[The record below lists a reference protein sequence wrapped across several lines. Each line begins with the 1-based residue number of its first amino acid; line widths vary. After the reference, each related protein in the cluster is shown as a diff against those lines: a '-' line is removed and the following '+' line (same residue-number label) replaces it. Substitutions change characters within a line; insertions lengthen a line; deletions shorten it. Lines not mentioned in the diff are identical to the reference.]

1 MQFAIR
7 KIFKQSFYIFFS
19 MKYEELVGV
28 YEQLEGTSKRLEK
41 TFFLSEFLKKV
52 SDKDIDKVML
62 LVQGKV
68 FPAWDERKIG
78 MADRLLLK
86 AINIASGVDVSEIEK
101 DWKKTGDLGQ
111 TAENM
116 IAKKKQATLFV
127 AELTTD
133 KVFSNLQKQATIE
146 GAGTVDKKV
155 KLIAEL
161 LTSAKPKEAK
171 YIIRTVLEDL
181 RVGLGTGT
189 FRDAIVWAFFGDEI
203 GFEYDQK
210 KNKLILEDRE
220 KYNSY
225 VDAVQEACDIANDF
239 SAVVV
244 KAKKGLEGLKEI
256 SLEPGKPVKV
266 MLYQK
271 VKTLQDAFDTVGKPA
286 AFEYKYDGFRLQI
299 HRQGEKIWLFTR
311 RLDEVTKQFPDVV
324 EFVKKYLQGES
335 FIIDSEAVGY
345 DPNTRKY
352 TAFQNISQRIRRKYD
367 ITSMAEKFPVELDVF
382 DVIYFNGENLI
393 KKPFSERRK
402 KVEGIFINPVDLKI
416 KPAVQLIT
424 SDEKEAEE
432 FYQKSLEAGNEGVM
446 IKNMSGVYKP
456 GSRVGY
462 GVKLKPTMD
471 TLEVVIVG
479 AEYGEGKRSE
489 WLASFIIAIRDPDTD
504 EVLEIGRVG
513 TGIKEKDEEGVS
525 FRRLTEMLKP
535 LIIKEEGKI
544 VYVKPEIII
553 EVDYEEIQA
562 SPTYKSGFALR
573 FPRFV
578 KLREDRG
585 VGDVN
590 TLEEVEMLYDMQRGR
605 G

>member
-1 MQFAIR
+1 
-7 KIFKQSFYIFFS
+7 
-19 MKYEELVGV
+19 MKYAELVGV
-28 YEQLEGTSKRLEK
+28 YAQLEGTSKRLEK
-41 TFFLSEFLKKV
+41 TFYLSEFLKQI
-52 SDKDIDKVML
+52 SDTDVDKVML

-68 FPAWDERKIG
+68 FPAWDERKLG
-78 MADRLLLK
+78 MAARLLLK
-86 AINIASGVDVSEIEK
+86 AINIASGIDIPEIEK
-101 DWKKTGDLGQ
+101 EWKKTGDLGQ
-111 TAENM
+111 TAENV
-116 IAKKKQATLFV
+116 IDKKKQATLFV
-127 AELTTD
+127 KELTTS
-133 KVFSNLQKQATIE
+133 KVFENLQKQATIE
-146 GAGTVDKKV
+146 GIGTVDKKV

-171 YIIRTVLEDL
+171 YIVRTVLEDL
-181 RVGLGTGT
+181 RVGLGAGT
-189 FRDAIVWAFFGDEI
+189 VRDAITWAFFGNEI
-203 GFEYDQK
+203 DFKYNKED
-210 KNKLILEDRE
+210 NKLEVEDRE

-225 VDAVQEACDIANDF
+225 AEAVQEAIDIANDF
-239 SAVVV
+239 AVVV
-244 KAKKGLEGLKEI
+244 RKAKKGLTGLKEI
-256 SLEPGKPVKV
+256 NLEPGKPVKV

-271 VKTLQDAFDTVGKPA
+271 VKTLQDAFETVGKPA
-286 AFEYKYDGFRLQI
+286 ALEYKYDGFRLQI
-299 HRQGEKIWLFTR
+299 HKHNERIWLFTR

-324 EFVKKYLQGES
+324 KFVKENVSGDS

-345 DPNTRKY
+345 DVSTKKY
-352 TAFQNISQRIRRKYD
+352 TAFQNISQRIKRKYD
-367 ITSMAEKFPVELDVF
+367 IAEIAKKFPVELDVF
-382 DVIYFNGENLI
+382 DVIYYNGENMI
-393 KKPFSERRK
+393 KKPFSERRTI
-402 KVEGIFINPVDLKI
+402 VEKIIRPVELNI
-416 KPAVQLIT
+416 KPAVQLVT
-424 SDEKEAEE
+424 SDEKEAQE
-432 FYQKSLEAGNEGVM
+432 FYEKSLNAGNEGIM
-446 IKNMSGVYKP
+446 IKNLDGVYKP

-489 WLASFIIAIRDPDTD
+489 WLASFIIAIRDPYTD

-525 FRRLTEMLKP
+525 FGQLTEMMKP
-535 LIIKEEGKI
+535 LIIKEQGKI
-544 VYVKPEIII
+544 VWVKPEIVI

-585 VGDVN
+585 VGDIN

>member
-1 MQFAIR
+1 
-7 KIFKQSFYIFFS
+7 
-19 MKYEELVGV
+19 MKYWELVGV
-28 YEQLEGTSKRLEK
+28 YEKLEGTTKRLEK
-41 TFFLSEFLKKV
+41 TFFLSEFLKKLPE
-52 SDKDIDKVML
+52 KDINKVMQ
-62 LVQGKV
+62 LVQGKI
-68 FPAWDERKIG
+68 FPPWDERKIG
-78 MADRLLLK
+78 MAARLLLK
-86 AINIASGVDVSEIEK
+86 AINIASGINTALIEAE
-101 DWKKTGDLGQ
+101 WKKTGDLGE
-111 TAENM
+111 TAQNI
-116 IAKKKQATLFV
+116 IAKKKQATLFT

-133 KVFSNLQKQATIE
+133 KVFENLQRQAIIE
-146 GAGTVDKKV
+146 GSGTVDKKV

-189 FRDAIVWAFFGDEI
+189 VRDAITWAFFGEEI
-203 GFEYDQK
+203 NFKYNQK
-210 KNKLILEDRE
+210 ENKLELENRE

-239 SAVVV
+239 AIVVH
-244 KAKKGLEGLKEI
+244 KAKKGLAGLKEI
-256 SLEPGKPVKV
+256 SLKPGKPVKV

-271 VKTLQDAFDTVGKPA
+271 VKTLNDAFETVGKPA

-299 HRQGEKIWLFTR
+299 HKKGDYIWLFTR
-311 RLDEVTKQFPDVV
+311 RLDDVTKQFPDIV
-324 EFVKKYLQGES
+324 EFVKEHVQGDE

-345 DPNTRKY
+345 DFNTKKY
-352 TAFQNISQRIRRKYD
+352 TAFQNISQRIKRKYD
-367 ITSMAEKFPVELDVF
+367 IDSMAKRFPVELDVF
-382 DVIYFNGENLI
+382 DVIYFNGENMI
-393 KKPFSERRK
+393 KTPFSERRK
-402 KVEGIFINPVDLKI
+402 MVEKIIENPAELKI

-432 FYQKSLEAGNEGVM
+432 FYEKSLSAGNEGVM
-446 IKNMSGVYKP
+446 IKNLSGIYKP

-489 WLASFIIAIRDPDTD
+489 WLASFIIAIRDSDTD
-504 EVLEIGRVG
+504 EILEIGRVG
-513 TGIKEKDEEGVS
+513 TGIKEKSEEGVS
-525 FRRLTEMLKP
+525 FGQLTEMLKP

-544 VYVKPEIII
+544 VWVKPLIVI

-585 VGDVN
+585 VGDIN

>member
-1 MQFAIR
+1 
-7 KIFKQSFYIFFS
+7 
-19 MKYEELVGV
+19 MKYLALVGV

-41 TFFLSEFLKKV
+41 TFHLSEFLKTV
-52 SDKDIDKVML
+52 PPEETDQVML
-62 LVQGKV
+62 LIQGRV
-68 FPAWDERKIG
+68 FPDWDERKIG
-78 MADRLLLK
+78 MAARLLLK
-86 AINIASGVDVSEIEK
+86 AINIASGIDTAEIEQE
-101 DWKKTGDLGQ
+101 WKKTGDLGQ
-111 TAENM
+111 TAEN
-116 IAKKKQATLFV
+116 IIGKKKQATLFTS
-127 AELTTD
+127 ELTVK
-133 KVFSNLQKQATIE
+133 KVFANLQKQATLE
-146 GAGTVDKKV
+146 GQGTVSKKV

-181 RVGLGTGT
+181 RVGLGAGT
-189 FRDAIVWAFFGDEI
+189 VRDAIAWAFFGSEM
-203 GFEYDQK
+203 GFQYDK
-210 KNKLILEDRE
+210 TNNKIEVADRE
-220 KYNSY
+220 KYNAYIDS
-225 VDAVQEACDIANDF
+225 VQEAIDIANDF
-239 SAVVV
+239 AIV
-244 KAKKGLEGLKEI
+244 AKKARSGLEGLKEI

-271 VKTLQDAFDTVGKPA
+271 VKTLQDAFETVGKPA

-299 HRQGEKIWLFTR
+299 HKHNGKISLFTR

-324 EFVKKYLQGES
+324 KFVEENVSGDS

-345 DPNTRKY
+345 DKNTKKY

-367 ITSMAEKFPVELDVF
+367 IASMAEKFPVELDVF
-382 DVIYFNGENLI
+382 DVIYFNGDNLI
-393 KKPFSERRK
+393 KQPFSERRK
-402 KVEGIFINPVDLKI
+402 IVEQIVQPIELCI

-424 SDEKEAEE
+424 DDETTAEA
-432 FYQKSLEAGNEGVM
+432 FYQKSLEAGNEGAM
-446 IKNMSGVYKP
+446 IKNLSGIYKP

-489 WLASFIIAIRDPDTD
+489 WLASFIIAVRDPDTD

-513 TGIKEKDEEGVS
+513 TGIKEKEEEGVS
-525 FRRLTEMLKP
+525 FGQLTEMLKP

-544 VYVKPEIII
+544 VWVKPEIVI

-585 VGDVN
+585 VGDIN
-590 TLEEVEMLYDMQRGR
+590 TLEEVEMLYEAQRGR

>member
-1 MQFAIR
+1 
-7 KIFKQSFYIFFS
+7 

-28 YEQLEGTSKRLEK
+28 YAQLEGTSKRLEK
-41 TFFLSEFLKKV
+41 TFYLSEFLKTV
-52 SDKDIDKVML
+52 SEKDLSRVML

-68 FPAWDERKIG
+68 FSAWDERKIG
-78 MADRLLLK
+78 MAARLLLK
-86 AINIASGVDVSEIEK
+86 AINIASGIDIAEIERE
-101 DWKKTGDLGQ
+101 WKKTGDLGQ
-111 TAENM
+111 TAENV
-116 IAKKKQATLFV
+116 IGRKKQATLFV
-127 AELTTD
+127 KELTID
-133 KVFSNLQKQATIE
+133 KVFENLQKQATIE

-161 LTSAKPKEAK
+161 LTSAEPEEAK

-181 RVGLGTGT
+181 RVGLGAGT
-189 FRDAIVWAFFGDEI
+189 VRDAITWAFFGDEI
-203 GFEYDQK
+203 GFKYNKEN
-210 KNKLILEDRE
+210 NKLEVEDRE
-220 KYNSY
+220 RYNSY
-225 VDAVQEACDIANDF
+225 VEAVQEAIDIANDF
-239 SAVVV
+239 ALVSK
-244 KAKKGLEGLKEI
+244 KARKGLSGLKEI

-271 VKTLQDAFDTVGKPA
+271 VKTLQEAFETVGKPA

-299 HRQGEKIWLFTR
+299 HKKDGKIFLFTR

-324 EFVKKYLQGES
+324 KFVKENVSGDS

-345 DPNTRKY
+345 DVSTKKY
-352 TAFQNISQRIRRKYD
+352 TAFQNISQRIKRKYD
-367 ITSMAEKFPVELDVF
+367 IDMIAKKFPVELDVF
-382 DVIYFNGENLI
+382 DVIYFNGENMI
-393 KKPFSERRK
+393 KKPFSERREI
-402 KVEGIFINPVDLKI
+402 VEKIVKPIELGI
-416 KPAVQLIT
+416 KPAVQLVT
-424 SDEKEAEE
+424 DDETTAEA

-446 IKNMSGVYKP
+446 IKNLSGVYKP

-479 AEYGEGKRSE
+479 AEYGEGKRSA
-489 WLASFIIAIRDPDTD
+489 WLASFIIAIIDPDTD

-525 FRRLTEMLKP
+525 FGQLTEMLKP

-544 VYVKPEIII
+544 VWVKPEIVI

-585 VGDVN
+585 VGDIN
-590 TLEEVEMLYDMQRGR
+590 TLEEVELLYEAQRGR

>member
-1 MQFAIR
+1 
-7 KIFKQSFYIFFS
+7 
-19 MKYEELVGV
+19 MKYTELVGI
-28 YEQLEGTSKRLEK
+28 YEQLEKTTKRLEK
-41 TFFLSEFLKKV
+41 TFSLSEFLKNIPER
-52 SDKDIDKVML
+52 DISQVML
-62 LVQGKV
+62 LVQGRV

-78 MADRLLLK
+78 MAARLLLK
-86 AINIASGVDVSEIEK
+86 AINIASGIDLSRIEEE
-101 DWKKTGDLGQ
+101 WKKTGDLGQ
-111 TAENM
+111 AAEN
-116 IAKKKQATLFV
+116 IISCKKQAALF
-127 AELTTD
+127 ATELTTD

-146 GAGTVDKKV
+146 GTGAVDKKV

-181 RVGLGTGT
+181 RVGLGAGT
-189 FRDAIVWAFFGDEI
+189 VRDAITWAFFGNEI
-203 GFEYDQK
+203 GFRYDPK
-210 KNKLILEDRE
+210 ENKLEADDRE

-225 VDAVQEACDIANDF
+225 INAVQEAIDIANDF
-239 SAVVV
+239 SEVVI
-244 KAKKGLEGLKEI
+244 KAKKGIEGLKEI

-271 VKTLQDAFDTVGKPA
+271 VKNLQEAFKTVGKPA

-299 HRQGEKIWLFTR
+299 HKQGKKIWLFTR
-311 RLDEVTKQFPDVV
+311 RLDEVTRQFPDIVS
-324 EFVKKYLQGES
+324 FVQQHVKEDS
-335 FIIDSEAVGY
+335 FIIDCEAVGY
-345 DPNTRKY
+345 DTNTKKY
-352 TAFQNISQRIRRKYD
+352 TAFQNISQRIKRKYD
-367 ITSMAEKFPVELDVF
+367 IASIARKFPVELNVF
-382 DVIYFNGENLI
+382 DVICLDGENLI
-393 KKPFSERRK
+393 KQPFSERRK
-402 KVEGIFINPVDLKI
+402 KVEMIVANPIDLKI

-424 SDEKEAEE
+424 SDEKEAEK
-432 FYQKSLEAGNEGVM
+432 FYEQSLAAGNEGIM
-446 IKNMSGVYKP
+446 AKNLSGIYKP

-479 AEYGEGKRSE
+479 AEYGEGKRSD

-504 EVLEIGRVG
+504 QVLEIGRVG

-525 FRRLTEMLKP
+525 FAQLTEMLKP
-535 LIIKEEGKI
+535 LIVKEEGKI
-544 VYVKPEIII
+544 VYVRPEIVI

-585 VGDVN
+585 AGDIN

>member
-1 MQFAIR
+1 
-7 KIFKQSFYIFFS
+7 
-19 MKYEELVGV
+19 MKYEVLVGV

-41 TFFLSEFLKKV
+41 TFYLSEFLKTV
-52 SDKDIDKVML
+52 SEKDLSRVML

-68 FPAWDERKIG
+68 FSAWDERKLG
-78 MADRLLLK
+78 MAARLLLK
-86 AINIASGVDVSEIEK
+86 AINIASGVDVADIEK
-101 DWKKTGDLGQ
+101 EWKKTGDLGK
-111 TAENM
+111 TAENV
-116 IAKKKQATLFV
+116 IDRKKQATLFV
-127 AELTTD
+127 TELTTD
-133 KVFSNLQKQATIE
+133 KVFENLQKQAIIE
-146 GAGTVDKKV
+146 GTGTVDKKV

-171 YIIRTVLEDL
+171 YVIRTVLEDL
-181 RVGLGTGT
+181 RVGLGAGT
-189 FRDAIVWAFFGDEI
+189 VRDAITWAFFGDEI
-203 GFEYDQK
+203 GFKYNKEN
-210 KNKLILEDRE
+210 NKLEVEDRE
-220 KYNSY
+220 RYNSY
-225 VDAVQEACDIANDF
+225 AEAVQEAIDVANDF
-239 SAVVV
+239 ALV
-244 KAKKGLEGLKEI
+244 AKKARKGLSELKEI
-256 SLEPGKPVKV
+256 SMEPGKPVKV

-271 VKTLQDAFDTVGKPA
+271 VKTLKDAFETVGKPA

-299 HRQGEKIWLFTR
+299 HKKGGEIFLFTR

-324 EFVKKYLQGES
+324 KFVKENVSGDS

-345 DPNTRKY
+345 DINTKKY
-352 TAFQNISQRIRRKYD
+352 TAFQNISQRIKRKYD
-367 ITSMAEKFPVELDVF
+367 IDMIAKKFPVELDVF
-382 DVIYFNGENLI
+382 DVIYFNGESFI
-393 KKPFSERRK
+393 KKPFSERRAV
-402 KVEGIFINPVDLKI
+402 VEKMVKPVELGI

-424 SDEKEAEE
+424 DDETTAEA
-432 FYQKSLEAGNEGVM
+432 FYQKSLDAGNEGVM
-446 IKNMSGVYKP
+446 IKNLSGVYKP

-479 AEYGEGKRSE
+479 AEYGEGKRSA

-513 TGIKEKDEEGVS
+513 TGIKEKAEEGVS
-525 FRRLTEMLKP
+525 FGQLTDMLKP
-535 LIIKEEGKI
+535 LIIKEKGKI
-544 VYVKPEIII
+544 VWVKPEIVI

-585 VGDVN
+585 IGDIN

>member
-1 MQFAIR
+1 
-7 KIFKQSFYIFFS
+7 
-19 MKYEELVGV
+19 MKYGELVGV

-41 TFFLSEFLKKV
+41 TFFLSEFLKQL
-52 SDKDIDKVML
+52 DEKDIDKVML
-62 LVQGKV
+62 LVQGRV

-78 MADRLLLK
+78 MAARLLLK
-86 AINIASGVDVSEIEK
+86 AINIASGINTALIEAE
-101 DWKKTGDLGQ
+101 WKKTGDLGEAAQ
-111 TAENM
+111 NI
-116 IAKKKQATLFV
+116 IAKKKQATLFA

-133 KVFSNLQKQATIE
+133 KVFENLQKQAVIE

-189 FRDAIVWAFFGDEI
+189 VRDAITWAFFSDEI
-203 GFEYDQK
+203 ELKYNKTD
-210 KNKLILEDRE
+210 NKLELVDRE
-220 KYNSY
+220 RYNSY
-225 VDAVQEACDIANDF
+225 AEAVQEACDIANDF
-239 SAVVV
+239 AVVV
-244 KAKKGLEGLKEI
+244 HKAKKGLSGLKEI
-256 SLEPGKPVKV
+256 NLEPGKPVKV

-271 VKTLQDAFDTVGKPA
+271 VKNLPDAFETVGKPA

-299 HRQGEKIWLFTR
+299 HKKGDQIWLFTR
-311 RLDEVTKQFPDVV
+311 RLDDVTKQFPDVA
-324 EFVKKYLQGES
+324 EFVKEHVKGDE

-345 DPNTRKY
+345 DAKTKKY
-352 TAFQNISQRIRRKYD
+352 TAFQNISQRIKRKYD
-367 ITSMAEKFPVELDVF
+367 IASMAQKFPVELDVF
-382 DVIYFNGENLI
+382 DVIYLDGENLI
-393 KKPFSERRK
+393 KTPFSERRK
-402 KVEGIFINPVDLKI
+402 IVEKIVENPADLKI

-432 FYQKSLEAGNEGVM
+432 FYEKSLDSGNEGVM
-446 IKNMSGVYKP
+446 VKNLEGIYKP

-479 AEYGEGKRSE
+479 AEWGEGKRSE

-504 EVLEIGRVG
+504 EILEIGRVG
-513 TGIKEKDEEGVS
+513 TGIKEKAEEGVS
-525 FRRLTEMLKP
+525 FGQLTEMMKP

-544 VYVKPEIII
+544 VWVKPSIVI

-578 KLREDRG
+578 KLRDDRG
-585 VGDVN
+585 VGDIN
-590 TLEEVEMLYDMQRGR
+590 TLEEVEMLYDLQRGR